1 MPIGIVEAVGRRNLE
16 VGMCALIVY
25 FRGMSHRHTIL
36 QVLPRLVSGGVERGT
51 VEITDAIR
59 KAGMK
64 PLVASGGGAM
74 IPHITYHGG
83 EHFVLPLYEKHPYR
97 IWKNAGKL
105 VQLMKLKDVD
115 LIHARSRAPAWS
127 AYLAARRTKTPF
139 VTTFHG
145 VYGLKGPFK
154 KSYNRVMV
162 KADRVIAVSRF
173 VYDHILREYQVDPTK
188 LRLIPRGV
196 DATIFDPEK
205 IIPDRI
211 IALTKQWRLPDEAQK
226 IIFVPGRISRIKGL
240 DVVLEALVK
249 LGDRPF
255 ICVMAGSDHGHEEYR
270 TELEQK
276 IIAMGLEGKVRL
288 ANNTNFMNE
297 AYSLSDVVLIPSMKP
312 ESFGRV
318 SIEAQAMGKLVIAFD
333 HGGVRE
339 TIINNETGY
348 LIPVGDADAM
358 AETIRYALMRDEE
371 MVHAMGVFARKHIQR
386 SFSVLQMKEKTIQV
400 YRELLE

>member
-1 MPIGIVEAVGRRNLE
+1 MYAT
-16 VGMCALIVY
+16 IVY
-25 FRGMSHRHTIL
+25 FMSMSHRHTIL

-74 IPHITYHGG
+74 IPHITYNGG
-83 EHFVLPLYEKHPYR
+83 EHFMLPLFEKHPYR

-105 VQLMKLKDVD
+105 AQLIKLKEVD

-127 AYLAARRTKTPF
+127 AYLASKRTKIPF

-154 KSYNRVMV
+154 RTYNNVMV
-162 KADRVIAVSRF
+162 KGDRVIAVSRF
-173 VYDHILREYQVDPTK
+173 VYDHILREYNMDPTK

-196 DATIFDPEK
+196 DVTIFDPEK

-211 IALTKQWRLPDEAQK
+211 ISLSKQWRLPDEPRK

-240 DVVLEALVK
+240 EVVLEALTK
-249 LGDRPF
+249 LNDIPYLC
-255 ICVMAGSDHGHEEYR
+255 IMAGSDHGHEDYSA
-270 TELEQK
+270 ELEQK
-276 IIAMGLEGKVRL
+276 ITAMGLEGKVRL
-288 ANNTNFMNE
+288 ANSTSYMNE
-297 AYSLSDVVLIPSMKP
+297 AYSLSDVVLIPSIKP
-312 ESFGRV
+312 ESFGRI
-318 SIEAQAMGKLVIAFD
+318 SIEAQAMGKLVIAAD

-348 LIPVGDADAM
+348 LIPVGDAEAL
-358 AETIRYALMRDEE
+358 AETIRYGLNRTNE
-371 MVHAMGVFARKHIQR
+371 MIHAMSVFARKHIQ
-386 SFSVLQMKEKTIQV
+386 SNFSVLQMKEKTIAV

>member
-1 MPIGIVEAVGRRNLE
+1 
-16 VGMCALIVY
+16 MCAPIDY

-74 IPHITYHGG
+74 IPHITHHGG
-83 EHFVLPLYEKHPYR
+83 EHFTLPLYEKHPYR

-105 VQLMKLKDVD
+105 QQLIKQKEVD

-127 AYLAARRTKTPF
+127 AYLAANRTKIPF

-145 VYGLKGPFK
+145 AYGTQNYLKRR
-154 KSYNRVMV
+154 YNSVMV
-162 KADRVIAVSRF
+162 KSDRIIAVSRYI
-173 VYDHILREYQVDPTK
+173 YDHILREYRGVDPTK
-188 LRLIPRGV
+188 IRLIPRGV
-196 DATIFDPEK
+196 DISVFDPEK
-205 IIPDRI
+205 LIPDRI
-211 IALTKQWRLPDEAQK
+211 ISLTKQWRLPDEDRK

-249 LGDRPF
+249 LAEFPF
-255 ICVMAGSDHGHEEYR
+255 LCIIAGSDHGHEEYR
-270 TELEQK
+270 SELEQK

-288 ANNTNFMNE
+288 ANSTAYMNE
-297 AYSLSDVVLIPSMKP
+297 AYSLSDVVLIPSIKP

-339 TIINNETGY
+339 TILNNETGY
-348 LIPVGDADAM
+348 LIPVGDASAL
-358 AETIRYALMRDEE
+358 AETIRYSLNRTPE
-371 MVHAMGVFARKHIQR
+371 MVHAMGVFARKHIQHN
-386 SFSVLQMKEKTIQV
+386 FSVLQMKEKTIQV

>member
-1 MPIGIVEAVGRRNLE
+1 MLNRRT
-16 VGMCALIVY
+16 MT
-25 FRGMSHRHTIL
+25 HRHTIL

-51 VEITDAIR
+51 VEITDAIH

-74 IPHITYHGG
+74 IPHINYHGG
-83 EHFVLPLYEKHPYR
+83 EHFTLQLYEKNPYR

-105 VQLMKLKDVD
+105 AKLIKLKEVD

-127 AYLAARRTKTPF
+127 AYLAAKRTKIPF
-139 VTTFHG
+139 VTSFHG
-145 VYGLKGPFK
+145 IYGLESLFK
-154 KSYNRVMV
+154 KTYNSVMI

-173 VYDHILREYQVDPTK
+173 VYDHILREYQIDPTK
-188 LRLIPRGV
+188 LRLIPRGL
-196 DATIFDPEK
+196 DASIFDPEK

-240 DVVLEALVK
+240 DIVLEALVK
-249 LGDRPF
+249 LGDTSF
-255 ICVMAGSDHGHEEYR
+255 ICVMAGSDHGHEDYR
-270 TELEQK
+270 KELEQK
-276 IIAMGLEGKVRL
+276 IITMGLEGKVRL
-288 ANNTNFMNE
+288 ANNTQFMNE

-348 LIPVGDADAM
+348 LIPVGNAEAM
-358 AETIRYALMRDEE
+358 AETIRYALMRSDE
-371 MVHAMGVFARKHIQR
+371 MIHAMGLFARQHIQQH
-386 SFSVLQMKEKTIQV
+386 FSLLSMKEKTIAL

>member
-1 MPIGIVEAVGRRNLE
+1 MT
-16 VGMCALIVY
+16 
-25 FRGMSHRHTIL
+25 HRHTIL
-36 QVLPRLVSGGVERGT
+36 QVLPRLISGGVERGT

-64 PLVASGGGAM
+64 AIVVSNGGPM
-74 IPHITYHGG
+74 IPHITYNGG
-83 EHFVLPLYEKHPYR
+83 EHIQLPVHEKKPYR
-97 IWKNAGKL
+97 IWKNAAKL
-105 VQLMKLKDVD
+105 VQIIKHKDVD

-127 AYLAARRTKTPF
+127 AYLAAKRTKIPF

-145 VYGLKGPFK
+145 VYGTQNYFK
-154 KSYNRVMV
+154 KRYNSVMV
-162 KADRVIAVSRF
+162 KSDRIIAVSRY
-173 VYDHILREYQVDPTK
+173 VYDHILREYKVDPTK

-196 DATIFDPEK
+196 DVTIFDPEK
-205 IIPDRI
+205 LIPERI
-211 IALTKQWRLPDEAQK
+211 ITLTKQWRLPDEERK

-249 LGDRPF
+249 LADFPF
-255 ICVMAGSDHGHEEYR
+255 LCIMAGSDHGHEEYR
-270 TELEQK
+270 AELEQK
-276 IIAMGLEGKVRL
+276 IMSMGLEGKVRL
-288 ANNTNFMNE
+288 ANNTSYMNE

-318 SIEAQAMGKLVIAFD
+318 SIEAQAMGKPVIAFD

-348 LIPVGDADAM
+348 LIPVGDASAL
-358 AETIRYALMRDEE
+358 AETIRYTLNRTPDMI
-371 MVHAMGVFARKHIQR
+371 HAMGVFARKHIQR
-386 SFSVLQMKEKTIQV
+386 SYSVLQMKEKTIQV